1 LVKEIERD
9 NQGFK
14 MMYQLI
20 TSSSALAAF
29 CAQAATAEVLAVDTE
44 FVRQTTLSPKLGLIQ
59 LFDGKQLVL
68 VDPLAIDDWS
78 ALQQL
83 FADPAVCKV
92 VHSCNEDLEALA
104 TKDLLPVLPLIDT
117 QLAAELAGWGGS
129 QGYAKLV
136 QRVCAIELD
145 KSESRTDWIARPLS
159 TLQLDYA
166 AKDVEHLLDVYQA
179 LKTELVAKG
188 QYELLLAE
196 GEHLI
201 ARRSFGLPLSF
212 RHLELKNSNL
222 LTPREL
228 AILRELVIWRQEYA
242 QQHDMALGFI
252 FKDHHL
258 LDIAKRR
265 PGSLESMF
273 NIPELPGREVR
284 RHGKAILA
292 LIEKAKAL
300 PLEECP
306 APFYHTD
313 VFQGFKEEMLKIT
326 DAIKAAAKESGI
338 PAEFIAVRRQS
349 TEFFNWCWRVS
360 DKDRGLLPVP
370 EFLRGWRREILRK
383 HLPVPAHAAELI

>member
-1 LVKEIERD
+1 
-9 NQGFK
+9 
-14 MMYQLI
+14 MTYQLI
-20 TSSSALAAF
+20 TTSSALAAF
-29 CAQAATAEVLAVDTE
+29 CAQAANAEVLAVDTE

-59 LFDGKQLVL
+59 LFDGKQLAL
-68 VDPLAIDDWS
+68 VDPLVIDDWS
-78 ALQQL
+78 SLQQL
-83 FADPAVCKV
+83 FANPAVCKV

-104 TKDLLPVLPLIDT
+104 TKNLLPVLPLIDT

-159 TLQLDYA
+159 ALQLDYA

-179 LKTELVAKG
+179 LKQELIAKD
-188 QYELLLAE
+188 QYQLLLAE

-201 ARRSFGLPLSF
+201 ARRSFGLPLPF

-222 LTPREL
+222 LAPREL

-284 RHGKAILA
+284 RHGKTVLA
-292 LIEKAKAL
+292 LIEQAKAL
-300 PLEECP
+300 PLDNCP
-306 APFYHTD
+306 QPYYHTD
-313 VFQGFKEEMLKIT
+313 TFSGFKEELQKIT
-326 DAIKAAAKESGI
+326 DAVKAAARASGI
-338 PAEFIAVRRQS
+338 AAEFIAVRRQT
-349 TEFFNWCWRVS
+349 TEYFNWCWRVS
-360 DKDRGLLPVP
+360 DEERHQLPVP
-370 EFLRGWRREILRK
+370 EFLRGWRREVLIK
-383 HLPVPAHAAELI
+383 FLPVPAHIQALI

>member
-1 LVKEIERD
+1 
-9 NQGFK
+9 
-14 MMYQLI
+14 MTYQLI
-20 TSSSALAAF
+20 TTSSALAAF
-29 CAQAATAEVLAVDTE
+29 CAQAAQAEVLAVDTE
-44 FVRQTTLSPKLGLIQ
+44 FVRQTTLYPKLGLIQ
-59 LFDGKQLVL
+59 LFDGHQLVL

-78 ALQQL
+78 SLQQL
-83 FADPAVCKV
+83 FADPSVCKV

-104 TKDLLPVLPLIDT
+104 TKNLLPIVPLIDT

-159 TLQLDYA
+159 ELQLDYA

-179 LKTELVAKG
+179 LKTELLAKG
-188 QYELLLAE
+188 QYDLLLAE

-201 ARRSFGLPLSF
+201 ARRSSVIPALF
-212 RHLELKNSNL
+212 RHLDLKNSNL

-228 AILRELVIWRQEYA
+228 AILRELVIWRQQHA
-242 QQHDMALGFI
+242 QQQDMALGFI

-284 RHGKAILA
+284 RYGKTVLA
-292 LIEKAKAL
+292 LIEQAKTL

-306 APFYHTD
+306 QPFYHTD
-313 VFQGFKEEMLKIT
+313 VFLGFKEELQRIT
-326 DAIKAAAKESGI
+326 DAVKAAAKASGI

-349 TEFFNWCWRVS
+349 TEYFNWCWRVS
-360 DKDRGLLPVP
+360 DEDRAQLPVP
-370 EFLRGWRREILRK
+370 EFLRGWRRELLLK
-383 HLPVPAHAAELI
+383 YLPIPVHVQPLN

>member
-1 LVKEIERD
+1 
-9 NQGFK
+9 
-14 MMYQLI
+14 MTYQLI
-20 TSSSALAAF
+20 TTSSALAAF
-29 CAQAATAEVLAVDTE
+29 CAQAANAEVLAVDTE

-59 LFDGKQLVL
+59 LFDGKNLVL

-78 ALQQL
+78 SLQQL
-83 FADPAVCKV
+83 FANPAVCKV

-104 TKDLLPVLPLIDT
+104 TKELLPVLPLIDT
-117 QLAAELAGWGGS
+117 QLAAELAGWGSS

-159 TLQLDYA
+159 ALQLDYA

-179 LKTELVAKG
+179 LKTELMAKG
-188 QYELLLAE
+188 YYQLLLAE

-201 ARRSFGLPLSF
+201 TRRSFGLPLPF

-222 LTPREL
+222 LAPREL
-228 AILRELVIWRQEYA
+228 AILRELVVWRQEYA

-284 RHGKAILA
+284 RHGKTVLA
-292 LIEKAKAL
+292 LIERAKAL
-300 PLEECP
+300 PLEDCP
-306 APFYHTD
+306 QPFYHTD
-313 VFQGFKEEMLKIT
+313 VFAGFKEEMQKIT
-326 DAIKAAAKESGI
+326 DAIKAAAKDSGI
-338 PAEFIAVRRQS
+338 PAEFMAVRRQS

-360 DKDRGLLPVP
+360 DKDRALLPVP
-370 EFLRGWRREILRK
+370 EFLRGWRREILLK
-383 HLPVPAHAAELI
+383 HLPVPVHVQALL

>member
-1 LVKEIERD
+1 
-9 NQGFK
+9 
-14 MMYQLI
+14 MTYQLI
-20 TSSSALAAF
+20 TTSSALAAF
-29 CAQAATAEVLAVDTE
+29 CAQAASAEVLAVDTE
-44 FVRQTTLSPKLGLIQ
+44 FVRQTTLTPKLGLIQ
-59 LFDGKQLVL
+59 LFDGKSLVL
-68 VDPLAIDDWS
+68 VDPLTIDDWS

-83 FADPAVCKV
+83 FANPSVCKV

-104 TKDLLPVLPLIDT
+104 TKNLLPILPLLDT

-159 TLQLDYA
+159 QLQLDYA

-179 LKTELVAKG
+179 LKAELLAKG
-188 QYELLLAE
+188 QYQLLLAE

-201 ARRSFGLPLSF
+201 ARRSFGLPLPF

-222 LTPREL
+222 LAPREL
-228 AILRELVIWRQEYA
+228 AILRELVIWRQDYA

-284 RHGKAILA
+284 RHGKTILA
-292 LIEKAKAL
+292 LIEQAKAL
-300 PLEECP
+300 PLENCP
-306 APFYHTD
+306 QAFYHPE
-313 VFQGFKEEMLKIT
+313 VFTGFKEELQKIN

-349 TEFFNWCWRVS
+349 TEYFNWCWRVS
-360 DKDRGLLPVP
+360 DAERNQLPVP
-370 EFLRGWRREILRK
+370 EFLRGWRRELLLK
-383 HLPVPAHAAELI
+383 HLPIPAHIEALI

>member
-1 LVKEIERD
+1 
-9 NQGFK
+9 
-14 MMYQLI
+14 MTYQLI

-29 CAQAATAEVLAVDTE
+29 CAQAASTDLLAVDTE

-59 LFDGKQLVL
+59 LFDGKQLAL

-78 ALQQL
+78 SLQKL
-83 FADPAVCKV
+83 FANPTVCKI

-104 TKDLLPVLPLIDT
+104 TKHLLPILPLIDT

-159 TLQLDYA
+159 ALQLDYA

-284 RHGKAILA
+284 RHGKTVLA
-292 LIEKAKAL
+292 LIEQAKAL
-300 PLEECP
+300 PLEQCP
-306 APFYHTD
+306 APFYHAD
-313 VFQGFKEEMLKIT
+313 VFLGFKEELQRIT
-326 DAIKAAAKESGI
+326 DAIKAAAKASGI

-349 TEFFNWCWRVS
+349 TEYFNWCWRVS
-360 DKDRGLLPVP
+360 DEDRPQLPVP
-370 EFLRGWRREILRK
+370 EFLRGWRREILIN
-383 HLPVPAHAAELI
+383 HLPVPVHIQPLI

>member
-1 LVKEIERD
+1 LAKEIERN

-14 MMYQLI
+14 MTYQLI

-29 CAQAATAEVLAVDTE
+29 CAQAASTDLLAVDTE

-59 LFDGKQLVL
+59 LFDGKQLAL

-78 ALQQL
+78 SLQQL
-83 FADPAVCKV
+83 FANPAVCKV

-104 TKDLLPVLPLIDT
+104 TKNLLPILPLIDT

-159 TLQLDYA
+159 AL
-166 AKDVEHLLDVYQA
+166 HQA
-179 LKTELVAKG
+179 LKTELIAKD

-228 AILRELVIWRQEYA
+228 AILRELVIWRQDYA

-284 RHGKAILA
+284 RHGKTVLA
-292 LIEKAKAL
+292 LIEQAKAL
-300 PLEECP
+300 PLEQCP
-306 APFYHTD
+306 QPFYHTD
-313 VFQGFKEEMLKIT
+313 VFQGFKEELQKIT
-326 DAIKAAAKESGI
+326 DAIKAAAKASGI
-338 PAEFIAVRRQS
+338 PAEFMAVRRQS
-349 TEFFNWCWRVS
+349 TEYFNWCWRVS
-360 DKDRGLLPVP
+360 DEDRAQLPVP
-370 EFLRGWRREILRK
+370 EFLRGWRREVLIK
-383 HLPVPAHAAELI
+383 HLPVPAHVQSLI

>member
-1 LVKEIERD
+1 
-9 NQGFK
+9 
-14 MMYQLI
+14 MTYQLI
-20 TSSSALAAF
+20 TSSSALAVF
-29 CAQAATAEVLAVDTE
+29 CAKAASAEVLAVDTE

-59 LFDGKQLVL
+59 LFDGNQLVL

-78 ALQQL
+78 SLQRL
-83 FADPAVCKV
+83 FANPAVCKV

-104 TKDLLPVLPLIDT
+104 TRDLLPMLPLIDT

-159 TLQLDYA
+159 VLQLEYA
-166 AKDVEHLLDVYQA
+166 AKDVEHLLEVYQA
-179 LKTELVAKG
+179 LKTELIAKG
-188 QYELLLAE
+188 QYQLLLAE

-201 ARRSFGLPLSF
+201 SRRSFGLPLAF

-228 AILRELVIWRQEYA
+228 AILRELVIWRQDYA

-284 RHGKAILA
+284 RHGKTVLA

-300 PLEECP
+300 TLEQCP
-306 APFYHTD
+306 AAFYHTE
-313 VFQGFKEEMLKIT
+313 VFQGFKEEMQKIT
-326 DAIKAAAKESGI
+326 DGIKAAAKASGT
-338 PAEFIAVRRQS
+338 PAEFMAVRRQS
-349 TEFFNWCWRVS
+349 TEYFNWCWRVS
-360 DKDRGLLPVP
+360 DEDRVQLPLP
-370 EFLRGWRREILRK
+370 EFLRGWRREVLLG
-383 HLPVPAHAAELI
+383 HLPVPDHVKSLI

>member
-1 LVKEIERD
+1 
-9 NQGFK
+9 
-14 MMYQLI
+14 MTYQLI
-20 TSSSALAAF
+20 TTSSALAAF
-29 CAQAATAEVLAVDTE
+29 CSQAASAEVLAVDTE

-59 LFDGKQLVL
+59 LFDGKQLAL
-68 VDPLAIDDWS
+68 VDPLSIDDWS
-78 ALQQL
+78 SLQRL
-83 FADPAVCKV
+83 FANPAVCKV
-92 VHSCNEDLEALA
+92 IHSCNEDLEALA
-104 TKDLLPVLPLIDT
+104 TKNLLPVLPLIDT

-159 TLQLDYA
+159 ELQLVYA

-188 QYELLLAE
+188 HYQLLLAE

-201 ARRSFGLPLSF
+201 NRRSFGLPAAF

-222 LTPREL
+222 LAPREL

-242 QQHDMALGFI
+242 QQQDMALGFI

-284 RHGKAILA
+284 RYGKTVLA

-300 PLEECP
+300 PLELCP

-313 VFQGFKEEMLKIT
+313 VFLGFKEEMQKIT

-338 PAEFIAVRRQS
+338 PPEFLAVRRQS
-349 TEFFNWCWRVS
+349 AEFFNWCWRVS
-360 DKDRGLLPVP
+360 DQDRSLLPVP
-370 EFLRGWRREILRK
+370 EFLRGWRRDVLLK
-383 HLPVPAHAAELI
+383 HLPLPAHVKALI

>member
-1 LVKEIERD
+1 
-9 NQGFK
+9 
-14 MMYQLI
+14 MTYQLI
-20 TSSSALAAF
+20 TTSSALAAF
-29 CAQAATAEVLAVDTE
+29 CAQAASAEVLAVDTE
-44 FVRQTTLSPKLGLIQ
+44 FVRQTTLTPKLGLIQ
-59 LFDGKQLVL
+59 LFDGRSLVL
-68 VDPLAIDDWS
+68 VDPLAIEDWS
-78 ALQQL
+78 SLQQL
-83 FADPAVCKV
+83 FANPNVCKV

-104 TKDLLPVLPLIDT
+104 TKNLLSILPLIDT

-159 TLQLDYA
+159 QLQLDYA

-179 LKTELVAKG
+179 LKAELLAKD
-188 QYELLLAE
+188 QYQLLLAE

-201 ARRSFGLPLSF
+201 ARRSFGLPLPF

-222 LTPREL
+222 LAPREL
-228 AILRELVIWRQEYA
+228 AILRELVIWRQDYA
-242 QQHDMALGFI
+242 QQQDMALGFI

-284 RHGKAILA
+284 RHGKTVLA
-292 LIEKAKAL
+292 LIEQAKAL
-300 PLEECP
+300 PLENCP
-306 APFYHTD
+306 QAFYHPE
-313 VFQGFKEEMLKIT
+313 VFAGFKEELQKIN
-326 DAIKAAAKESGI
+326 DAIKAAAKASGI

-349 TEFFNWCWRVS
+349 TEYFNWCWRVS
-360 DKDRGLLPVP
+360 DTERNQLPVP
-370 EFLRGWRREILRK
+370 EFLRGWRRELLLK
-383 HLPVPAHAAELI
+383 HLPIPAHIEALI

>member
-1 LVKEIERD
+1 
-9 NQGFK
+9 
-14 MMYQLI
+14 MTYQLI

-29 CAQAATAEVLAVDTE
+29 CAQAASADLLAVDTE
-44 FVRQTTLSPKLGLIQ
+44 FVRQTTLYPKLGLIQ
-59 LFDGKQLVL
+59 LFDGKQLAL

-78 ALQQL
+78 SLQQL
-83 FADPAVCKV
+83 FANPAVCKV

-104 TKDLLPVLPLIDT
+104 TKNLLPILPLIDT

-159 TLQLDYA
+159 ALQLDYA

-201 ARRSFGLPLSF
+201 ARRSFALPLSF

-284 RHGKAILA
+284 RHGKTVLA
-292 LIEKAKAL
+292 LIEQAKAL
-300 PLEECP
+300 PLEQCP

-313 VFQGFKEEMLKIT
+313 VFPGFKEELQKIT
-326 DAIKAAAKESGI
+326 DAIKASAKASGI
-338 PAEFIAVRRQS
+338 PAEFMAVRRQS

-360 DKDRGLLPVP
+360 DEDRAQLPVP
-370 EFLRGWRREILRK
+370 EFLRGWRREVLLK
-383 HLPVPAHAAELI
+383 SLPLPLHVQQLI